1 MDMKNILLTENG
13 LQNFVRRV
21 IKESEEDYYKISSAE
36 LLTMLKFAHNNLD
49 FVSKLKKFE
58 GKPIWVTDS
67 LDLSGSNTKSLG
79 NIVGVSGNLN
89 LDRSQ
94 VKSLG
99 NLKYVRGNLNISN
112 TKISSFDNVE
122 IEGRVS
128 TYDSEYENKKLRV
141 EYQKEL
147 SYAQSRREEGEWDE
161 EGADELGDMARVV
174 LEYIGENELTP
185 ELQEEKIS
193 LTSEMED
200 LERMLDDEEDDDRI
214 EQLEDR
220 IREVQDR
227 LDELEDYYD
236 VYDIIPIG
244 DGYQSR
250 SAQRFKIRGKGT
262 LRNPEEYT
270 VMPSSEADD
279 ALRQSV
285 ENLIDDVGL
294 DGINQYIIE
303 NNIDTDAVV
312 SMAEEMY
319 YDWISD
325 SPESYFSDDDF
336 ELTPEQERRKDDLE
350 RYISELEDYISELE
364 EKQKNLDDEIDEPE
378 EYSKEYDKIQELID
392 DAESKKDDA
401 QTEFDEI
408 EPDNEP
414 TQNMISDKVDEM
426 VYDIRRDPL
435 SFLKDHGFTINDYVD
450 MDGVIEEMVQ
460 NTDYDDLSRYDGRY
474 DEIKVGGEYYLV
486 FREN

>member
-1 MDMKNILLTENG
+1 MKNILLTENG
-13 LQNFVRRV
+13 LRNFVRLI
-21 IKESEEDYYKISSAE
+21 IKESEEEYYQISSAE

-67 LDLSGSNTKSLG
+67 LDLSGRDVKTLG

-89 LDRSQ
+89 LERTQ

-99 NLKYVRGNLNISN
+99 KLKYVRGNLNISY

-122 IEGRVS
+122 INGVVS
-128 TYDSEYENKKLRV
+128 TYDSEYENKKLRA
-141 EYQKEL
+141 EYNKKLAE
-147 SYAQSRREEGEWDE
+147 AQSRREEGEWDK
-161 EGADELGDMARVV
+161 EGDDTIGDMARAV

-214 EQLEDR
+214 DDLQTR
-220 IREVQDR
+220 IDEIQER

-236 VYDIIPIG
+236 VYDIIPVG
-244 DGYQSR
+244 DGYYR
-250 SAQRFKIRGKGT
+250 NAERFEVRGKGS

-270 VMPSSEADD
+270 VIPSEDADD
-279 ALRQSV
+279 AVTESV
-285 ENLIDDVGL
+285 RNMIDDIGF
-294 DGINQYIIE
+294 DGIHQYIIE
-303 NNIDTDAVV
+303 NNIDDDAVI
-312 SMAEEMY
+312 SAAEEMF
-319 YDWISD
+319 DEWIRD
-325 SPESYFSDDDF
+325 DPNSYFDESDF
-336 ELTPEQERRKDDLE
+336 ELTREQELRKDNLE

-364 EKQKNLDDEIDEPE
+364 EKQKNLDDEIEEPE

-392 DAESKKDDA
+392 DAESKKDNA

-408 EPDNEP
+408 EPDFEP
-414 TQNMISDKVDEM
+414 SEEMIQDKVDDM
-426 VYDIRRDPL
+426 LYNVRRDTL
-435 SFLKDHGFTINDYVD
+435 GFLKDYGFSVKDYVD
-450 MDGVIEEMVQ
+450 MDGVLQEMVN
-460 NTDYDDLSRYDGRY
+460 NTGYEELSRYDGRY
-474 DEIKVGGEYYLV
+474 DEIKVGGVYYLV
-486 FREN
+486 YREN